1 MTTVVNVTTPG
12 TKTKTSFF
20 HKAEAVFKRLFGSAT
35 WEKTV
40 SSTLTYVAPLL
51 ELLVGLAAGGPA
63 ETLVTGIVNTTQS
76 DLATV
81 AAVVTGATATP
92 PANEMAAVTNALNSI
107 KANLPQLLTA
117 VEVKNST
124 KSTEITATASTIIGE
139 VEAIFSNIPGAV
151 PATA

>member
-1 MTTVVNVTTPG
+1 MSTAATPAP
-12 TKTKTSFF
+12 KTSFF
-20 HKAEAVFKRLFGSAT
+20 HKVESAFKKLFGSTT

-40 SSTLTYVAPLL
+40 SSTLTYVGPLL

-63 ETLVTGIVNTTQS
+63 ETLVTGIVNTTQT

-92 PANEMAAVTNALNSI
+92 PANEMAAVTSALNSI

-117 VEVKNST
+117 ADVKNST
-124 KSTEITATASTIIGE
+124 KSTEITATTNTIIGE
-139 VEAIFSNIPGAV
+139 VEAILANIPA
-151 PATA
+151 AA